1 MKRVFS
7 LFSLLFGFG
16 AQAQIN
22 SLPIRDF
29 AADPPKKMVLLDVR
43 TAQEYREGH
52 LPKSMNID
60 WLQSS
65 FATKAAKLPKN
76 QPIYV
81 YCRSGKRSASA
92 AKWLM
97 DQGFEQVI
105 NLSGGVMDLSARQL
119 VK

>member
-7 LFSLLFGFG
+7 LFGLLFGFG
-16 AQAQIN
+16 AQPQNN
-22 SLPIRDF
+22 SLPIPDF
-29 AADPPKKMVLLDVR
+29 AADLLKKMVLLDVR